1 MRISGSVDIPF
12 NQSVFGFAS
21 MHVVVGSGGVS
32 CSAANG
38 GSQVASSGSVGS
50 VLIMGFGGF
59 RDLRIVPKSIDGKTA
74 VLQISPA

>member
-1 MRISGSVDIPF
+1 VQISGSVDIPF

-38 GSQVASSGSVGS
+38 GSQVASSGSAGS
-50 VLIMGFGGF
+50 ILIIGFSGF
-59 RDLRIVPKSIDGKTA
+59 RDLRIVPKSINGETA
-74 VLQISPA
+74 VLQITPA